1 MELGAHGVRR
11 PLVTCRDCAGE
22 LYSPHSKRITM
33 ALRRILALLFLA
45 IIASSARPASAHR
58 SLSDG
63 NLFVAETDSFIN
75 ALLAQLPEIPS
86 VALAVVIDDQVILT
100 RGYGTADREHHIP
113 ASDETVYYIAS
124 ATKPFTALAAALLDE
139 RGTLDLDSSL
149 ASHLTDSPMNPQLIA
164 QGVTLRDLLSHTSG
178 LENDPITT
186 RLAYT
191 GEHTPQQL
199 WDLLSS
205 TKANE
210 AGAGNF
216 QYTNFDYN
224 LLTMILD
231 HERGIQWQDLLR
243 NEIFEPA
250 GMKRT
255 TAYASLPVK
264 EGWPMAAPYFG
275 LHPDG
280 IWRVPLQK
288 TDATMQ
294 SAGGIMTTPQDAARW
309 MLLQINDG
317 KLEGR
322 QIFDGNLIRES
333 HRSRVT
339 PTDPVHDLFGL
350 TGCGLGWL
358 QGSCADQTILY
369 HTGGYP
375 GFRSLISFMVEPRIG
390 VAVFVNEGSLG
401 GRLMEPL
408 AARIYKWWLGAELAS
423 PDEAIAGFLSCAIS
437 TPKPSMPISR
447 AADNAVGISRPILP
461 PISATTKMRIWAHFT
476 SPAGTP
482 ALRSAWD

>member
-1 MELGAHGVRR
+1 
-11 PLVTCRDCAGE
+11 
-22 LYSPHSKRITM
+22 M

-45 IIASSARPASAHR
+45 IIASTARPVFAHR
-58 SLSDG
+58 NLSDG
-63 NLFVAETDSFIN
+63 NLFVAETDSFMN

-86 VALAVVIDDQVILT
+86 VAIAVVLDDQVVLT
-100 RGYGTADREHHIP
+100 RGYGTADRERHIP
-113 ASDETVYYIAS
+113 ASDETIYYIAS

-243 NEIFEPA
+243 EEIFEPA

-255 TAYASLPVK
+255 TAYASL
-264 EGWPMAAPYFG
+264 
-275 LHPDG
+275 
-280 IWRVPLQK
+280 
-288 TDATMQ
+288 
-294 SAGGIMTTPQDAARW
+294 
-309 MLLQINDG
+309 
-317 KLEGR
+317 
-322 QIFDGNLIRES
+322 
-333 HRSRVT
+333 
-339 PTDPVHDLFGL
+339 
-350 TGCGLGWL
+350 
-358 QGSCADQTILY
+358 
-369 HTGGYP
+369 
-375 GFRSLISFMVEPRIG
+375 
-390 VAVFVNEGSLG
+390 
-401 GRLMEPL
+401 
-408 AARIYKWWLGAELAS
+408 
-423 PDEAIAGFLSCAIS
+423 
-437 TPKPSMPISR
+437 
-447 AADNAVGISRPILP
+447 
-461 PISATTKMRIWAHFT
+461 
-476 SPAGTP
+476 
-482 ALRSAWD
+482 